1 MNLQQKC
8 ASLYFRSEE
17 LKKSLQGRGRN
28 PLKDSNNFAKVNEFI
43 EVNKQ
48 LLIGDL
54 DYALDKKT
62 EVDLWNF
69 GFKEVISG
77 IQSEAN
83 SRSILD
89 KDKKSQAQS
98 SLHWYLEYAT
108 GFYVLLLQEIS
119 VTYDLDL
126 PFLRSTGFYGVA
138 SDLDTDSKNG
148 SESA

>member
-28 PLKDSNNFAKVNEFI
+28 PLKDSNTFTKVNEFI

-48 LLIGDL
+48 LLIADL

-83 SRSILD
+83 SM
-89 KDKKSQAQS
+89 
-98 SLHWYLEYAT
+98 
-108 GFYVLLLQEIS
+108 
-119 VTYDLDL
+119 
-126 PFLRSTGFYGVA
+126 
-138 SDLDTDSKNG
+138 
-148 SESA
+148 